1 MAATTTVMLYLCNPG
16 VCNTACVISWGVSFC
31 MCVFLCL
38 TLCFI
43 LLQLASASLQRL
55 WMVTLQ
61 AERQGDT
68 ISSEMICRRPGGL
81 LRDTLRVDDVAG
93 AAGVLTGAAE
103 RLLGSDAL
111 VAGRAEGGS

>member
-1 MAATTTVMLYLCNPG
+1 MAATTTVILYLCNPG
-16 VCNTACVISWGVSFC
+16 VCNTVCVISWGVYFC

-61 AERQGDT
+61 AEKQGDT
-68 ISSEMICRRPGGL
+68 VSSEMTCRRL
-81 LRDTLRVDDVAG
+81 LRDALRVDDVAG